1 MESKIKIR
9 KAMKEDIPRL
19 LDLLTQVAM
28 VHHKGRP
35 DLFKGGVT
43 KYTKEQLEDILEK
56 EDVKVFVCEDHS
68 GNVVAHA
75 FCLDKTVRD
84 SQVLT
89 DVKTLYIDDICI
101 DESCRGQGIG
111 REMYRYIQEYAR
123 SENFYRITLN
133 VYGFNQD
140 AVKFY
145 EAMGMKALKVGM
157 EEIL

>member
-1 MESKIKIR
+1 MDSKINIR
-9 KAMKEDIPRL
+9 KAKKEDIPRL
-19 LDLLTQVAM
+19 LELLTQVDM

-56 EDVKVFVCEDHS
+56 EDVKVFVCEDHP

-75 FCLDKTVRD
+75 FCVEETIRD

-101 DESCRGQGIG
+101 DESSRGQGIG
-111 REMYRYIQEYAR
+111 REMYRFIKEYAGA
-123 SENFYRITLN
+123 ENFYRITLN
-133 VYGFNQD
+133 VYCFNQD

-157 EEIL
+157 EELL